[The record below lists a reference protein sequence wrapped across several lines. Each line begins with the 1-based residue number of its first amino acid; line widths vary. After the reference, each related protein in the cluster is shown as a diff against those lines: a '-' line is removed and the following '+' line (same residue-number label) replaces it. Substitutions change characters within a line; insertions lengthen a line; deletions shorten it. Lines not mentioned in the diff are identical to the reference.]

1 MNKKAQSFL
10 KEIRTIGYKA
20 ILSSDKSFVIYEP
33 SLPNQ
38 LIQIAIDLTDE
49 LCKLLDNEQLLLS
62 NDDANLINSL
72 IDNNVESSSFHLI
85 NSQMPD
91 ETLPIVYEEYTTESF
106 DKDFDFIRKN
116 LKDVIASGTTA
127 LNRMILVAHESQHP
141 RSYEVVA
148 TLMKALSDINK
159 DLLDSHKKKYETNML
174 KGTSNITNNQ
184 TNNTQ
189 NIIFSGST
197 SELAKLLKNKK
208 D

>member
-1 MNKKAQSFL
+1 MDKKAQSFL

-49 LCKLLDNEQLLLS
+49 LCKILDNEQLLLS
-62 NDDANLINSL
+62 DDDANLINSL

-85 NSQMPD
+85 DSQMLD

-127 LNRMILVAHESQHP
+127 LNRMILVANESQHP
-141 RSYEVVA
+141 RAYEVVA
-148 TLMKALSDINK
+148 TLMKALADINK
-159 DLLDSHKKKYETNML
+159 DLLDSHKKKYETNTL
-174 KGTSNITNNQ
+174 KGT
-184 TNNTQ
+184 TNNTNTTNVQ
-189 NIIFSGST
+189 NNVIFSGST
-197 SELAKLLKNKK
+197 SELAKLLKGK
-208 D
+208 